1 MIQPIVLDH
10 HLIRDEIIDR
20 LDDNVDNLTSSQR
33 YAYQKI
39 LDECDKQELM
49 IALDNAINNHYFFF
63 DALDEVI
70 SNAIDQLST
79 SID

>member
-1 MIQPIVLDH
+1 MTQPFVLDH
-10 HLIRDEIIDR
+10 HTIRDEIIDR
-20 LDDNVDNLTSSQR
+20 LDDNSDNLTSTQR

-49 IALDNAINNHYFFF
+49 IALDNAINNHYCFFET
-63 DALDEVI
+63 LDEVI
-70 SNAIDQLST
+70 SDAIDTLST